1 MNYFGEERANRV
13 ILTREWL
20 DAGIPVII
28 SSDAP
33 AMPQYTPQVAI
44 AGAISRMKSERKV
57 NLPDQVMTPMEV
69 LRAHTL
75 TAAYIGH
82 EEAIKGSL
90 EPGKLAD
97 AVVWAQDPTSLSF
110 QQMVN
115 ATIDL
120 TMVDGQTIYER
131 V

>member
-1 MNYFGEERANRV
+1 
-13 ILTREWL
+13 
-20 DAGIPVII
+20 
-28 SSDAP
+28 
-33 AMPQYTPQVAI
+33 MPQYTPPVTI
-44 AGAISRMKSERKV
+44 AGAISRMTNELKV
-57 NLPDQVMTPMEV
+57 NLPDQVMTPMEA

-97 AVVWAQDPTSLSF
+97 AILWTEDPTKLNF
-110 QQMVN
+110 QQMIPT
-115 ATIDL
+115 TIDL